1 MRRAR
6 GALLVALLCAAC
18 GAHKRPSVP
27 SDKLWA
33 DGGQAM
39 QDEAW
44 DLAVQDYKQLLEQYP
59 FDPNAEEAEVKIAEA
74 YFNEGRYP
82 EAIAA
87 FGDFERMH
95 PTSDNLA
102 QIEYRRGM
110 AYLAQ
115 HRSADRDQL
124 AIKNALDSFRNSP
137 NATPARRGPPAPTCA
152 CASAARSSP
161 STTPGSRGSTCK
173 RGSLRAAESRL
184 RGLLVDYPETQATA
198 QTLDQF
204 AKVYAARDEP
214 EEANLALATLVRYHG
229 DSQIGQDARTQLKS
243 LDPAEGQ
250 DPLPMLVA
258 RIDAMRTQADRENP
272 PAPGVGLLR
281 PARDAQRARR
291 TSPRRR
297 WRRWGRCLRSETA
310 VPLPRTDMI
319 ETLRVG
325 WLSGGE
331 ATRASSRAA
340 RRRFRNRVRIDQRFD
355 TPSGSRVAA
364 MRREEEDNPY
374 PEWRRARPSEATA
387 TGPRGRGANSDA
399 CLGSRE
405 QAAEDEDR
413 TLVKARSSPGMGR
426 HHACD
431 T

>member
-59 FDPNAEEAEVKIAEA
+59 FDPNAEEAEVNIAEA

-124 AIKNALDSFRNSP
+124 AIKNALDSFRNLAERYP
-137 NATPARRGPPAPTCA
+137 GTPWATRAGLRVRECREELAEHDAGIARFYL
-152 CASAARSSP
+152 
-161 STTPGSRGSTCK
+161 K

-184 RGLLVDYPETQATA
+184 RGLLIDYPETQATA

-258 RIDAMRTQADRENP
+258 RIDAMRSQADRENP
-272 PAPGVGLLR
+272 PAPVSAYSDR
-281 PARDAQRARR
+281 P
-291 TSPRRR
+291 
-297 WRRWGRCLRSETA
+297 G
-310 VPLPRTDMI
+310 M
-319 ETLRVG
+319 
-325 WLSGGE
+325 
-331 ATRASSRAA
+331 
-340 RRRFRNRVRIDQRFD
+340 
-355 TPSGSRVAA
+355 PSG
-364 MRREEEDNPY
+364 
-374 PEWRRARPSEATA
+374 
-387 TGPRGRGANSDA
+387 RGY
-399 CLGSRE
+399 
-405 QAAEDEDR
+405 
-413 TLVKARSSPGMGR
+413 
-426 HHACD
+426 
-431 T
+431 

>member
-59 FDPNAEEAEVKIAEA
+59 FDPNAEEAEVNIAEA
-74 YFNEGRYP
+74 YFNQGRYP

-115 HRSADRDQL
+115 HRSADRDQQ
-124 AIKNALDSFRNSP
+124 AIKNALDSFRNLAERYP
-137 NATPARRGPPAPTCA
+137 GTPWATRADLRVRECREELAEHDAGIA
-152 CASAARSSP
+152 
-161 STTPGSRGSTCK
+161 K
-173 RGSLRAAESRL
+173 FYLQRGSLRAAESRL
-184 RGLLVDYPETQATA
+184 RGLLTDYPETQATA
-198 QTLDQF
+198 QALDRF

-229 DSQIGQDARTQLKS
+229 DSQIGRDARSQLT

-258 RIDAMRTQADRENP
+258 RIDAMRTQADREKV
-272 PAPGVGLLR
+272 PAPVSAYSDR
-281 PARDAQRARR
+281 PGMP
-291 TSPRRR
+291 T
-297 WRRWGRCLRSETA
+297 
-310 VPLPRTDMI
+310 
-319 ETLRVG
+319 
-325 WLSGGE
+325 
-331 ATRASSRAA
+331 
-340 RRRFRNRVRIDQRFD
+340 
-355 TPSGSRVAA
+355 
-364 MRREEEDNPY
+364 
-374 PEWRRARPSEATA
+374 
-387 TGPRGRGANSDA
+387 GRGY
-399 CLGSRE
+399 
-405 QAAEDEDR
+405 
-413 TLVKARSSPGMGR
+413 
-426 HHACD
+426 
-431 T
+431 

>member
-59 FDPNAEEAEVKIAEA
+59 FDPNAEEAEVNIAEA

-115 HRSADRDQL
+115 HRSADRDQV
-124 AIKNALDSFRNSP
+124 AIKNALDSFRNLAERYP
-137 NATPARRGPPAPTCA
+137 GTPWATRADLRVRECREELAEHDAGIARFYL
-152 CASAARSSP
+152 
-161 STTPGSRGSTCK
+161 K

-184 RGLLVDYPETQATA
+184 RGLLIDYPETQATA
-198 QTLDQF
+198 QTPTPTT
-204 AKVYAARDEP
+204 RSSRRRRP
-214 EEANLALATLVRYHG
+214 RRRSTSSPRCTPHG
-229 DSQIGQDARTQLKS
+229 TSR
-243 LDPAEGQ
+243 
-250 DPLPMLVA
+250 
-258 RIDAMRTQADRENP
+258 R
-272 PAPGVGLLR
+272 
-281 PARDAQRARR
+281 RR
-291 TSPRRR
+291 TSRSRPSSATTATARSGKTPPPSSSRSTRPRVRTPCRCSSRGRSSTTTSNATAAPARASRR
-297 WRRWGRCLRSETA
+297 WRSRQRRLSSLPA
-310 VPLPRTDMI
+310 VTCP
-319 ETLRVG
+319 
-325 WLSGGE
+325 
-331 ATRASSRAA
+331 
-340 RRRFRNRVRIDQRFD
+340 
-355 TPSGSRVAA
+355 
-364 MRREEEDNPY
+364 
-374 PEWRRARPSEATA
+374 
-387 TGPRGRGANSDA
+387 
-399 CLGSRE
+399 C
-405 QAAEDEDR
+405 
-413 TLVKARSSPGMGR
+413 
-426 HHACD
+426 
-431 T
+431 